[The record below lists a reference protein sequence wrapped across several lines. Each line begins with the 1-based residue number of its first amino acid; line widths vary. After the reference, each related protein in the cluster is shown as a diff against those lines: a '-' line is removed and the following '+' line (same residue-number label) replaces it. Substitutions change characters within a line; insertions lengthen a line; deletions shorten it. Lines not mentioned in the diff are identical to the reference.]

1 VTIDFRSDNTHGA
14 SPEITEA
21 LAKAAAGRVPSYG
34 EDPITARVKERCREI
49 FETDL
54 EIFPVLTGTAANALA
69 IASMTPPWGGVFC
82 HEDAHIHRDELG
94 APEFF
99 TGGAKLFPIAGADG
113 KLHADDVARVIHE
126 IGEEGR
132 TAVPSCVSLTQA
144 TEAGTVYGLDE
155 VRAIAE
161 AAGIGVHMDGAR
173 FANALVSLGCTP
185 AELTWRA
192 GVDVLTFGATKNG
205 AMAVDLIVVFKQ
217 ELAEALAPRWHRGG
231 HRLSKMRF
239 LSAQLDA
246 YLADDLWLRNAR
258 RANVAAQRLA
268 RGLGADVV
276 RPVEANVVF
285 ARFEPDVKK
294 ALREQGFLFYDWSL
308 FGAGVVRLVCG
319 FGTSDDEVDALLTS
333 RAALRPRLPASD
345 AAR

>member
-1 VTIDFRSDNTHGA
+1 MTIDFRSDNTHGA
-14 SPEITEA
+14 SPEIAEA
-21 LAKAAAGRVPSYG
+21 VVRVAAGRLTSYG
-34 EDPITARVKERCREI
+34 EDQLTARVRERCRAI
-49 FETDL
+49 FECDL

-113 KLHADDVARVIHE
+113 KLHAADLKRAIHA

-132 TAVPSCVSLTQA
+132 TAKPSCVSITQA

-155 VRAIAE
+155 IHALRT
-161 AAGIGVHMDGAR
+161 GLGMHMDGAR
-173 FANALVSLGCTP
+173 FTNALVSLGCTP
-185 AELTWRA
+185 AELTWKA

-205 AMAVDLIVVFKQ
+205 AMAAELIVVFRK
-217 ELAEALAPRWHRGG
+217 ELAAEIAPRWHRGG

-246 YLADDLWLRNAR
+246 YLTDDLWLRNAR
-258 RANVAAQRLA
+258 RANEAAQRLA
-268 RGLGADVV
+268 RGLGDDVI
-276 RPVEANVVF
+276 RPVAANVVF
-285 ARFEPDVKK
+285 ARFPAETEK
-294 ALREQGFLFYDWSL
+294 ALREQGFLFYDWPL
-308 FGAGVVRLVCG
+308 FGDGAVRLVCG
-319 FGTSDDEVDALLTS
+319 FSTTDADVDALVTS
-333 RAALRPRLPASD
+333 RAALRPRMPASG